1 MSIVL
6 RVNKGSALT
15 YHEMDRNQSSFFY
28 SSSLDPTGTKMRL
41 FYTGSSALN
50 DSGLDFAPDRFQE
63 IPFPTA
69 PEINIPEA
77 VAAGAN
83 TQVQFNDDGSFG
95 GSAGF
100 TFNKLKRNVGIGG
113 SPLAGY
119 KLGITAADGHAAAIK
134 LQSFSSIDSTSEKQA
149 RVDIFRDS
157 SLLGSFGIENTTS
170 NVFLSHRSSVDGEFG
185 KVNISSTGDLDD
197 GPNHANSVIGTFTR
211 LLNGDP
217 VFGVGTQ
224 NPSRNISVAGTHG
237 LGISVNGIAT
247 NESYLQP
254 LAGDILSTTDS
265 AGSFFTPPS
274 SAPAGLLISS
284 PNSNEGGNIILNI
297 NTDTNKLEAFNIVST
312 IQSNFSQQA
321 ADNSTASILASYG
334 ADGKHSIN
342 TQQAP
347 VVGLTVA
354 GNISGSGTLQVQ
366 TIADDATD
374 YEDIS
379 SVGVTST
386 GLVKK
391 INAIAAPIP
400 IGGIII
406 WSGAS
411 SAIPT
416 GWALCDG
423 STVNNQLTPNLV
435 NRFVVGATDS
445 YSVGD
450 LGGSKDAV
458 VVSHNHGGVTQA
470 GGNHSHFV
478 ARSGIQ
484 TVNNNNS
491 IFDGTNVNRNTQPLS
506 SRAKDHGNDNF
517 DYELTTSAGTA
528 DAGQT
533 NDSGT
538 HTHTIDEAGESG
550 TNKNLP
556 PYYALCYIM
565 YVGT

>member
-28 SSSLDPTGTKMRL
+28 SSSLDPSGTKMRL

-50 DSGLDFAPDRFQE
+50 DSGLDFAPDRYQE

-95 GSAGF
+95 GSVGF

-113 SPLAGY
+113 SPLEGY

-134 LQSFSSIDSTSEKQA
+134 LQSFSSIDNITEKQA

-157 SLLGSFGIENTTS
+157 SILGSFGIEDSSS
-170 NVFLSHRSSVDGEFG
+170 NLFLSHRSLVDGEFG
-185 KVNISSTGDLDD
+185 KVNISSTGDTDD

-211 LLNGDP
+211 LSNGDQ
-217 VFGVGTQ
+217 VFGIGTQ

-254 LAGDILSTTDS
+254 LAGDILSTTDKD
-265 AGSFFTPPS
+265 GSFFTPPNS
-274 SAPAGLLISS
+274 VPAGLLISS

-312 IQSNFSQQA
+312 IESNFSQQA
-321 ADNSTASILASYG
+321 ADDSTASILASYG

-347 VVGLTVA
+347 VVGLTIA
-354 GNISGSGTLQVQ
+354 GNVSSSLNAEFGGTLTVQ
-366 TIADDATD
+366 TVANDASAYSD
-374 YEDIS
+374 LS
-379 SVGVTST
+379 SVGVTSA
-386 GLVKK
+386 GLLKK
-391 INAIAAPIP
+391 VDSIAAPIP
-400 IGGIII
+400 VGGIIM
-406 WSGAS
+406 WSGAIVD
-411 SAIPT
+411 IPT
-416 GWALCDG
+416 GWALCNG
-423 STVNNQLTPNLV
+423 SNNTPDLRNK
-435 NRFVVGATDS
+435 FVAGAGDS
-445 YSVGD
+445 YAV
-450 LGGSKDAV
+450 DA
-458 VVSHNHGGVTQA
+458 T
-470 GGNHSHFV
+470 GGNNEITL
-478 ARSGIQ
+478 A
-484 TVNNNNS
+484 
-491 IFDGTNVNRNTQPLS
+491 S
-506 SRAKDHGNDNF
+506 SQIP
-517 DYELTTSAGTA
+517 ELTTSNPSPSLTGDVTRVSETFNDGGTVSGIFSKTTGFA
-528 DAGQT
+528 QSDSPRSVDTSNTGKLSIDA
-533 NDSGT
+533 T
-538 HTHTIDEAGESG
+538 HTHTVGNSSPSTVDIRPAF
-550 TNKNLP
+550 
-556 PYYALCYIM
+556 YALAYIM